1 MTYAAESSPVAE
13 SSRRSVPELVGSMC
27 RQFAELMRTEGM
39 LARSEMSEKMSHM
52 GSGLGL
58 LVGGAVLAMPALVIL
73 MEAAV
78 AALVENGMAPYWAA
92 LLVGGLSLLIG
103 LMLLSLG
110 ANWLRAGNLMPDKT
124 LQQLQYD
131 ANAAMNASHN
141 VRADYVE
148 KRAA

>member
-1 MTYAAESSPVAE
+1 MTYADNT
-13 SSRRSVPELVGSMC
+13 RRSVPELFSSVF
-27 RQFAELMRTEGM
+27 RQMAELMRTEGM

-52 GSGLGL
+52 GTGLGL

-78 AALVENGMAPYWAA
+78 AALVENGMAPYWAS
-92 LLVGGLSLLIG
+92 LLVGGLSLLLG
-103 LMLLSLG
+103 LVLLSLG
-110 ANWLRAGNLMPDKT
+110 ANWLRAGNLMPDRT

-131 ANAAMNASHN
+131 ANAARNASHQ